1 MTTLASAHQSHLGS
15 LNDEDSQKCLPKLV
29 KSAEM
34 DNVVVADD
42 PLGELTLTTTLEGK
56 PDQAVSR
63 WIKSKV
69 HKLMF
74 QLICDPS
81 GVVVETTL
89 KELVLAVI
97 MWGNK
102 LDHVKATKF
111 FFPVTKLFQSKDMGL
126 RRMVYLM
133 INEISPSAYEVII
146 VTSSIM
152 KDMNNKIDMY
162 RANSILVL
170 CRITDGTLL
179 SQIERYLK
187 QAIVDKN
194 PVVASAAL
202 VSGIHLL
209 QDADIKKNIL
219 FFVLMDCMNFRRRR
233 EIIVAWLIA
242 DCWPKRVAEKAVTLS
257 IRQQFGQPWPTW
269 GAIPKDH
276 QELFF
281 QRFREEFDARL
292 SRVRSDVA
300 SSVGESQLTHLDPA
314 EEQRLRSRCWVAAA

>member
-1 MTTLASAHQSHLGS
+1 MLPL
-15 LNDEDSQKCLPKLV
+15 LLKRSQLKIWLYLFDFFKTRI
-29 KSAEM
+29 
-34 DNVVVADD
+34 NI
-42 PLGELTLTTTLEGK
+42 
-56 PDQAVSR
+56 SR
-63 WIKSKV
+63 KV

-102 LDHVKATKF
+102 LDHVITKLLYLLNQGETFTKVKATKF

-126 RRMVYLM
+126 RRM
-133 INEISPSAYEVII
+133 VII

-209 QDADIKKNIL
+209 QVKEMLEYRCCIQNAGG
-219 FFVLMDCMNFRRRR
+219 
-233 EIIVAWLIA
+233 IA
-242 DCWPKRVAEKAVTLS
+242 SFSAP
-257 IRQQFGQPWPTW
+257 
-269 GAIPKDH
+269 
-276 QELFF
+276 
-281 QRFREEFDARL
+281 QRN
-292 SRVRSDVA
+292 
-300 SSVGESQLTHLDPA
+300 
-314 EEQRLRSRCWVAAA
+314 